1 MVWVAQVNL
10 NALLLRETQRDLCEI
25 DSLSI
30 EPLCACTISLPRNFV
45 MIACLCLRT
54 FLFTRYRK
62 TIFLRNPCYAASLL
76 PEESTQCAGLNL
88 VVLMSMWKPA

>member
-1 MVWVAQVNL
+1 
-10 NALLLRETQRDLCEI
+10 
-25 DSLSI
+25 
-30 EPLCACTISLPRNFV
+30 

-76 PEESTQCAGLNL
+76 PEESKQCAGLNL